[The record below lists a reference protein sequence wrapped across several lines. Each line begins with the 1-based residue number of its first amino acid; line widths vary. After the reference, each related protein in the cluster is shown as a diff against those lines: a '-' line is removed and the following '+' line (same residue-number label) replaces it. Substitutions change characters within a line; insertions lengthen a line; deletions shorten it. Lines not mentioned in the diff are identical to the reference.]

1 MGLTKIELIGFKS
14 FADKEVIVFEK
25 GVTGIV
31 GPNGCGKSNVSD
43 AIRWVIGETSAKQ
56 IRGSSMQDVIFNGTE
71 NRKSQSFCEVSLFFD
86 NKEHQFPNLPYEE
99 VIFTRKLYKSGE
111 SCYFINR
118 EQARLRDIV
127 NNFHDVGVSKDGY
140 SIIGQGKV
148 SDIMSSKPED
158 RRAIFEEA
166 VGIAKTKKEKN
177 DSQRSLERAKDS
189 IRQHAIRVSDIEKRL
204 APKAAAAE
212 KTKEFNKLSEEL
224 KHHEINT
231 YISNYESAN
240 GKREVINGRIA
251 LINEQTTALTTSLN
265 QTQYNYNAHSAE
277 INQADGDIARVNAKI
292 LEKSI
297 GITQKEGDMKLFNER
312 IGFLNAEIDRLV
324 KENTSARFEIE
335 NLISEDKSLNAKKQ
349 DCEKN
354 ISSLN
359 EKISALNVKINSL
372 SLKINETEQE
382 QESAQNKAL
391 QSAESLAKIM
401 QSIGSLEAEQSVLL
415 ERQKETVQ
423 KVTELKEKF
432 REESIKKQKIEQEL
446 AQKETKLSAYRQKSE
461 DKEQEVAQIDN
472 RLEELADKLYTLNSE
487 LSGMQSK
494 YNVYSHIKETYEGYN
509 AVVQRLMKDSKND
522 RTLQSKIKGVVA
534 SVISTNKEYEVAI
547 ETALG
552 AATQNIITQTP
563 DDAKYILEY
572 LKRNKAGRLTCLPIT
587 SVKPRVNAL
596 DTKDACS
603 ERGAIGLATDLVE
616 YSDEYENVVRFLLGN
631 TLICK
636 DNDSALAIAKRY
648 RFGFKIVTLDGQI
661 YSPNGSMTGGSSKSN
676 QSSLLSVEN
685 QVTQM
690 EKFITAKS
698 REMLMLKQR
707 KDELSLKSE
716 SLIAE
721 LDTINEHMGEV
732 KQEVADLKEK
742 LAVCTATCDNLQADL
757 SGYTEAVKILNERL
771 EQITYKFSDA
781 EKGNEKLQAERE
793 AMAGQSQKQKEN
805 IDSVKK
811 EREDLIEQ
819 RSEYQAELAK
829 FSQELVSIEAEIARI
844 SATIANAKER
854 IIKNNESISADNE
867 IIANLK
873 NDANKKALSEEEQAE
888 LASLREEL
896 TKLEERKKELNALV
910 KEDEAKRQE
919 LSEKISAC
927 IEKKHKEEEGLIK
940 IDTDLEYLQDRVYTS
955 YGIGYEECKEF
966 KVEEYDLENGAQEIK
981 RLRTR
986 INFLGPIN
994 PTAPEEYEAENSEY
1008 LTLLAQKED
1017 MEKAAGDLDQAVKV
1031 LSEEMTK
1038 QFNKGFGQIRE
1049 YFKTIFKVLFGGG
1062 DADLIIEEVAEG
1074 EDPLD
1079 AGIEIKAQPPGK
1091 SLKSISL
1098 LSGGEQALTAI
1109 AILFAILKLRPLPF
1123 CVLDEIE
1130 APLDDANVARF
1141 ANYLKKFSEETQFI
1155 VITHKKPTMERAD
1168 ALYGVT
1174 MPEKGISRTVSVKLT
1189 EVEKM
1194 DLK

>member
-1 MGLTKIELIGFKS
+1 VGLTKIELIGFKS

-86 NKEHQFPNLPYEE
+86 NKERQFPNLPFEE

-189 IRQHAIRVSDIEKRL
+189 IRQHAIRVADIEKRL

-212 KTKEFNKLSEEL
+212 KTIEYNKLSEEL
-224 KHHEINT
+224 KFHEINT

-240 GKREVINGRIA
+240 GKKEVINQRIA
-251 LINEQTTALTTSLN
+251 VINEQMAQLTTSLN
-265 QTQYNYNAHSAE
+265 ETQYNYNSHSAE
-277 INQADGDIARVNAKI
+277 INEADGDIARVNAKI

-324 KENTSARFEIE
+324 KENTNARFEIE
-335 NLISEDKSLNAKKQ
+335 NLIGEDKSLNEKKVE
-349 DCEKN
+349 CEKN
-354 ISSLN
+354 ISILN
-359 EKISALNVKINSL
+359 EKISAINVKINAL
-372 SLKINETEQE
+372 SLKINESELE

-391 QSAESLAKIM
+391 QSAENLAKIM
-401 QSIGSLEAEQSVLL
+401 QSIGSLEAEQSVLS
-415 ERQKETVQ
+415 ERQRETVQ

-446 AQKETKLSAYRQKSE
+446 AEKETKLSAYRKKSE
-461 DKEQEVAQIDN
+461 DKEQEVAEIDT
-472 RLEELADKLYTLNSE
+472 RLEELADKLYTLNTE
-487 LSGMQSK
+487 LAGMQSK
-494 YNVYSHIKETYEGYN
+494 YNVYAHIKETYEGYN
-509 AVVQRLMKDSKND
+509 AVVQRLMKDAKVD
-522 RTLQSKIKGVVA
+522 KTLSSKIKGVVA
-534 SVISTNKEYEVAI
+534 SVISTKREYEVAI

-616 YSDEYENVVRFLLGN
+616 FDDEYESVVRFLLGN
-631 TLICK
+631 TLICQ
-636 DNDSALAIAKRY
+636 DNDSALLIAKRY
-648 RFGFKIVTLDGQI
+648 RFGFKIVTLDGQV
-661 YSPNGSMTGGSSKSN
+661 YSPNGSMTGGSAKQA

-690 EKFITAKS
+690 EKSIGVKS
-698 REMLMLKQR
+698 REMIALKQR
-707 KDELSLKSE
+707 KDQLALKSE
-716 SLIAE
+716 TLLAE
-721 LDTINEHMGEV
+721 LNTINESMGAV
-732 KQEVADLKEK
+732 KQEVADLKER
-742 LAVCTATCDNLQADL
+742 LAVAISNCENIERDL

-771 EQITYKFSDA
+771 ESITNKFSDA
-781 EKGNEKLQAERE
+781 EKGNEKLQAERQALSGE
-793 AMAGQSQKQKEN
+793 TQKQKES
-805 IDSVKK
+805 IDSVKR
-811 EREDLIEQ
+811 ERETLIDE
-819 RSEYQAELAK
+819 RSGYQSDLAK
-829 FSQELVSIEAEIARI
+829 YSQELVGIEAELTRVAT
-844 SATIANAKER
+844 TIANTKER
-854 IIKNNESISADNE
+854 IVKNNENISADND
-867 IIANLK
+867 IIANIK
-873 NDANKKALSEEEQAE
+873 SDADKKALSQEEQAE
-888 LASLREEL
+888 LESLRQEL
-896 TKLEERKKELNALV
+896 SALEERKKTLAELV

-919 LSEKISAC
+919 LSEKISASV
-927 IEKKHKEEEGLIK
+927 EKKHKEEEGLIK
-940 IDTDLEYLQDRVYTS
+940 IDTDLEYLQERVYTS
-955 YGIGYEECKEF
+955 YGVDYEQCKEF
-966 KVEEYDLENGAQEIK
+966 KVEEYDLDNGAQEIR

-994 PTAPEEYEAENSEY
+994 PTAPEEYEQENTEY

-1017 MEKAAGDLDQAVKV
+1017 MEKAASDLDQAVKV

-1174 MPEKGISRTVSVKLT
+1174 MPEKGISKTVSVKLT
-1189 EVEKM
+1189 DVDKI